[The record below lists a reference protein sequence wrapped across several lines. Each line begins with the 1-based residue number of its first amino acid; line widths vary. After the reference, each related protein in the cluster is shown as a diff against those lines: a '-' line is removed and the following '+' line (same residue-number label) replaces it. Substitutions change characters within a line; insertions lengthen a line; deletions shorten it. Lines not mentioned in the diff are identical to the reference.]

1 MTTKSNKKVV
11 NRFFEEVFNKRNL
24 ELVDEFISPN
34 FINHNSSMHVR
45 GAEGVKRGCMAQFK
59 AFPDI
64 HTTIEDIIAEGNKVV
79 VRARDRFTQQ
89 PERKQVELTWI
100 EIIRLED
107 GKLAEAWVEADMS
120 SIHQL
125 AGEYK

>member
-1 MTTKSNKKVV
+1 MTTKSNKKAV

-24 ELVDEFISPN
+24 ALVDEFVSPN
-34 FINHNSSMHVR
+34 FINHNSSMKVR
-45 GAEGVKRGCMAQFK
+45 GVEGVKHCIKAQFE

-64 HTTIEDIIAEGNKVV
+64 HTTIEDIIAEGDKVV

-89 PERKQVELTWI
+89 SDGKPVELTWI

-107 GKLAEAWVEADMS
+107 EKLAEAWVEADMS
-120 SIHQL
+120 SIFQL
-125 AGEYK
+125 AGDYK

>member
-1 MTTKSNKKVV
+1 MTTKSNKAVV
-11 NRFFEEVFNKRNL
+11 SRFFEEVFNKRNIS
-24 ELVDEFISPN
+24 LVDELVSPN
-34 FINHNSSMHVR
+34 FYNHNASIQVR
-45 GAEGVKRGCMAQFK
+45 GIEGIKRGMQAQFE

-64 HTTIEDIIAEGNKVV
+64 HTVIEDLIAEGDKVV

-89 PERKQVELTWI
+89 RDGKAVELTWI

-120 SIHQL
+120 SLNQI
-125 AGEYK
+125 AGEYE